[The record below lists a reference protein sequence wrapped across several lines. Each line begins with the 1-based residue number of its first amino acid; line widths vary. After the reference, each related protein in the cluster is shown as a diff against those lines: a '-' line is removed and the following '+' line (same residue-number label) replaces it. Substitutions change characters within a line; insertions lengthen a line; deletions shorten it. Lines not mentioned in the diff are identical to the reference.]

1 MHTLRLVAGAA
12 ALALFMGCSQ
22 PVSPTTPTSLSVDGS
37 SAVSLA
43 GTAAAAAP
51 PVMAGHSGAA
61 VRGVP
66 FKGTLEGPF
75 TFVPDP
81 PPSTFASVDFGPLS
95 GRATHLGRFTLTG
108 PHRVNLAL
116 TPATAI
122 GTFEFT
128 AANGDALT
136 ASFTGLGTPTAT
148 PGIASIVETATI
160 TGGTGR
166 FAGATGS
173 FIVERLVDLINLE
186 TTGSFEG
193 TIRW

>member
-1 MHTLRLVAGAA
+1 MHACRLAVCAASVAWLVGCSQSVSPTAPTSVSADRSVLAAAGNEAGAA
-12 ALALFMGCSQ
+12 
-22 PVSPTTPTSLSVDGS
+22 TPTGVVSK
-37 SAVSLA
+37 SAA
-43 GTAAAAAP
+43 
-51 PVMAGHSGAA
+51 
-61 VRGVP
+61 REVP
-66 FKGTLEGPF
+66 FKGRLEGSF

-81 PPSTFASVDFGPLS
+81 PPSTFASVDFGPLT
-95 GRATHLGRFTLTG
+95 GNATHLGGFILKG
-108 PHRVNLAL
+108 PHRVNLAA

-128 AANGDALT
+128 AANGDTLR

-173 FIVERLVDLINLE
+173 FIVERIVDLINLQ

-193 TIRW
+193 TIVVT

>member
-1 MHTLRLVAGAA
+1 MHACRLAVSAA
-12 ALALFMGCSQ
+12 SLVWLVGCSQ
-22 PVSPTTPTSLSVDGS
+22 SVSPTTPTSVSVDRSVPVTVGTETGQATPATVGS
-37 SAVSLA
+37 NSAAQEL
-43 GTAAAAAP
+43 
-51 PVMAGHSGAA
+51 
-61 VRGVP
+61 P
-66 FKGTLEGPF
+66 FKGTLEGSF

-81 PPSTFASVDFGPLS
+81 PPSTFASVDFAPLT
-95 GRATHLGRFTLTG
+95 GNATHFGRFTVTG
-108 PHRVNLAL
+108 PHRVNLAA
-116 TPATAI
+116 TPAAAV

-128 AANGDALT
+128 AANGDTLT

-173 FIVERLVDLINLE
+173 FIVERIVDLINLQ

-193 TIRW
+193 TIIW

>member
-1 MHTLRLVAGAA
+1 MHACRLAVAA
-12 ALALFMGCSQ
+12 ASLAWLVGCSQ
-22 PVSPTTPTSLSVDGS
+22 PVSPTAPTSVSGDRSVPATVGIETGR
-37 SAVSLA
+37 A
-43 GTAAAAAP
+43 TAAGVASNSAAQEL
-51 PVMAGHSGAA
+51 
-61 VRGVP
+61 P
-66 FKGTLEGPF
+66 FKGTLEGSF

-81 PPSTFASVDFGPLS
+81 PPSTFASVDFALTGN
-95 GRATHLGRFTLTG
+95 ATHLGRFTVTG
-108 PHRVNLAL
+108 PHRVNLAA
-116 TPATAI
+116 TPATAV

-128 AANGDALT
+128 AANGDTLR

-173 FIVERLVDLINLE
+173 FIVERIVDLINLQ

-193 TIRW
+193 TIIW

>member
-1 MHTLRLVAGAA
+1 MHACRLAVAA
-12 ALALFMGCSQ
+12 ASLAWLVGCSQ
-22 PVSPTTPTSLSVDGS
+22 SVSPTAPTSVSVDRSVAATVGS
-37 SAVSLA
+37 ETGRA
-43 GTAAAAAP
+43 TP
-51 PVMAGHSGAA
+51 AA
-61 VRGVP
+61 VGSNSAAQELP
-66 FKGTLEGPF
+66 FKGTLEGSF

-81 PPSTFASVDFGPLS
+81 PPSTFASVDFVPLT
-95 GRATHLGRFTLTG
+95 GNATHLGRFTLTG
-108 PHRVNLAL
+108 PHRVNLAA
-116 TPATAI
+116 TPATAV

-128 AANGDALT
+128 AANGDTLR

-173 FIVERLVDLINLE
+173 FIVERIVDLINLQ

-193 TIRW
+193 TIIW